1 MKEFD
6 NVKIF
11 TDNVEE
17 SAVEQIKRLADTK
30 MFGDQPIR
38 IMPDCHAGA
47 GCVIGFTAP
56 LGDKLCPNIVGVDL
70 NCGMLCVP
78 IGTSEIDIERFDKVV
93 KEQVPSG
100 KNVQKLPSD
109 YVEELIDL
117 LKCKNELRNKEW
129 LCASAGTLGGGNHFI
144 ELDVDK
150 RGAKY
155 LVIHTGSRN
164 LGKQVAEIYQ
174 KKAEEQMKHDG
185 VQEVIDRLKRE
196 GRTAE
201 IEEAVKA
208 YKKSKPLVP
217 KELSYLTGNLL
228 KDYLHDVEVCRCFAD
243 YNRKMIAFNILKGY
257 NKGISPF
264 FIYRTVED
272 FGFTTLHNYIGE
284 DGIVRKGAISAK
296 NGEVVLIPLNMRDG
310 CILGFGK
317 GNAEWNNSA
326 PHGAGRAMSRAQAR
340 KEIQLAD
347 FKETM
352 NGVYS
357 TTVDETT
364 IDEAPFAYKPSE
376 EIVELVKDTVK
387 IIAMLK
393 PIYNFKA
400 AE

>member
-17 SAVEQIKRLADTK
+17 AAVEQIKRLADTK
-30 MFGDQPIR
+30 MFGDAPIR

-78 IGTSEIDIERFDKVV
+78 LGENEIDLERFDNVV
-93 KEQVPSG
+93 KEEVPSG
-100 KNVQKLPSD
+100 RNVQKEQSD
-109 YVEELIDL
+109 YVKRLIDS
-117 LKCKNELRNKEW
+117 LKCKDELRNKEW

-144 ELDVDK
+144 ELDIDEM
-150 RGAKY
+150 GCQY

-185 VQEVIDRLKRE
+185 VQEVIERLKKE

-208 YKKSKPLVP
+208 YKKRKPLVP
-217 KELSYLTGNLL
+217 KELSYLTGDLL
-228 KDYLHDVEVCRCFAD
+228 KDYLHDVEICRRFAD
-243 YNRKMIAFNILKGY
+243 DNRKMIAVAILSKY
-257 NKGISPF
+257 CGISELRAI
-264 FIYRTVED
+264 FIVEE
-272 FGFTTLHNYIGE
+272 FGFTTLHNYIGK

-296 NGEVVLIPLNMRDG
+296 DGEQVLIPLNMRDG
-310 CILGFGK
+310 CILGMGK

-326 PHGAGRAMSRAQAR
+326 PHGAGRSMSRAQAR
-340 KEIQLAD
+340 KEIQLSD

-352 NGVYS
+352 RGVYS

-376 EIVELVKDTVK
+376 EIVELVKDTVE
-387 IIAMLK
+387 ILAMLK